1 MELTFQVATRVSLV
15 SIESQV
21 LKSSAV
27 LEIVTRCRAGISCNR
42 SSRVVLLGGVT
53 VDCITFASGDTFS
66 PDFEESQGTAH
77 LVAEV
82 VEQGSEL
89 LVIFSGCPRVTKF

>member
-15 SIESQV
+15 SMESQV
-21 LKSSAV
+21 LKSSAT

-42 SSRVVLLGGVT
+42 ASRVVLLGNVSI
-53 VDCITFASGDTFS
+53 DFITFASGDTFS
-66 PDFEESQGTAH
+66 PDFEESQGTAL
-77 LVAEV
+77 LVTEV

-89 LVIFSGCPRVTKF
+89 LVTFLG